1 MCERVIQS
9 KSMNEVGARPM
20 DQVSSRC
27 KRGARA
33 SALSDINLR
42 EVVGRCGGGDMFLK
56 ETRQGGRE

>member
-1 MCERVIQS
+1 M
-9 KSMNEVGARPM
+9 GARPM